1 MTQREYKLAIVATC
15 IVFIFAG
22 CTSTRLPESVLG
34 TWVED
39 MVKEGYP
46 ADSPKFVKSN
56 GISALK
62 FEQQARRAV
71 VFVSLFEDD
80 PIKHE
85 RTWSESYPVNEAGN
99 NSWSF
104 RYRGRDVS
112 IALDGKNQL
121 QVKGLSMRSYNQ
133 DLIRKDPEPVEAI
146 FIRKS

>member
-1 MTQREYKLAIVATC
+1 MTKRDCKLAIVATC

-22 CTSTRLPESVLG
+22 CTSTKLPESVLG

-46 ADSPKFVKSN
+46 VDNPKFVKSN
-56 GISALK
+56 STSALK
-62 FEQQARRAV
+62 FEQQTRKAV
-71 VFVSLFEDD
+71 VFVSLFED

-85 RTWSESYPVNEAGN
+85 RTWSEPYPVNETGN

-104 RYRGRDVS
+104 KYRGREVS

-133 DLIRKDPEPVEAI
+133 DLIKKDPEAVEAI